1 MQRRRSASSKLALRL
16 ITWHRR
22 RIFLAH
28 RRAASY
34 VARTWRGTLS
44 RRATEKMR
52 IEQSTAAA
60 KAQRKRAADAAAAE
74 RAAANQRAVLADRA
88 AKMAAVAAT
97 AAATR
102 VAEMEADNEHRF
114 RSATES
120 GESGVEAMRA
130 QAAVTAAKAREAS
143 TTALE
148 AQADVAAAE
157 TVAQSQGRAGALS
170 AVQLQ
175 AIQELRLR
183 LGEPT
188 RTGEGGSS
196 EGGAPTSRARS
207 RGLDDPSAH
216 ALQASLSRGLDGTLS
231 IANPNTNTNT
241 NPKPNPNLNPS
252 PNPSPQPNPTP
263 NPDH

>member
-1 MQRRRSASSKLALRL
+1 M
-16 ITWHRR
+16 
-22 RIFLAH
+22 
-28 RRAASY
+28 
-34 VARTWRGTLS
+34 
-44 RRATEKMR
+44 
-52 IEQSTAAA
+52 
-60 KAQRKRAADAAAAE
+60 
-74 RAAANQRAVLADRA
+74 
-88 AKMAAVAAT
+88 
-97 AAATR
+97 
-102 VAEMEADNEHRF
+102 
-114 RSATES
+114 
-120 GESGVEAMRA
+120 
-130 QAAVTAAKAREAS
+130 
-143 TTALE
+143 
-148 AQADVAAAE
+148 AAAE

-196 EGGAPTSRARS
+196 EGGAPTPRARS